1 MHPSLQRDELLSL
14 LSQNETPDQTSHR
27 AEHAIDT
34 DGDTSVAK
42 KADKHEDHEPTRA
55 LGVGATGDIDNPAAG
70 ADAFGTVAEVQEL
83 EAAKRQADTEAD
95 AGTETGT
102 KKAKEKD

>member
-1 MHPSLQRDELLSL
+1 V
-14 LSQNETPDQTSHR
+14 T
-27 AEHAIDT
+27 
-34 DGDTSVAK
+34 K
-42 KADKHEDHEPTRA
+42 KADKHDEQEPTRA

-83 EAAKRQADTEAD
+83 EAAKRQAEAEGD
-95 AGTETGT
+95 VETGS